1 MTGNNTLMPIPKVHC
16 RLPKYVVSAKSVNV
30 LAVMNPIRFI
40 SRAYAKKK
48 DKQISVLE
56 KPDGVKSN
64 D

>member
-1 MTGNNTLMPIPKVHC
+1 MPIPKVHC
-16 RLPKYVVSAKSVNV
+16 RLPKYVVNAKSVNV

-56 KPDGVKSN
+56 KPDGVKLN